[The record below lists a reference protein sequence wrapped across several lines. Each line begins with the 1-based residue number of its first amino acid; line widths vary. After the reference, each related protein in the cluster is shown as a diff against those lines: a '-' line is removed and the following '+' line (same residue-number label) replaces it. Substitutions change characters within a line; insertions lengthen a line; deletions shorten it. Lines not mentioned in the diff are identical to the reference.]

1 MYYILEAYTHT
12 MIQWRRVAKQDLTVY
27 TWVDPLRRVLI
38 VFKSYDLGSHCLE
51 QSESEGAVQSLVE
64 RERKE
69 RREKER
75 KREMK
80 EGIEMVKKRKERKE
94 SREKGRKRFVK
105 GKKRLKG

>member
-1 MYYILEAYTHT
+1 M
-12 MIQWRRVAKQDLTVY
+12 
-27 TWVDPLRRVLI
+27 RRVLI

-69 RREKER
+69 RRGKGRKGER

-80 EGIEMVKKRKERKE
+80 EGIEMVKKRKERKK

-105 GKKRLKG
+105 EKKRLKG